1 MPGDPKECREHAKN
15 CWALAAAAS
24 QPDLKSHFTDMAQRW
39 ARLAADLEK
48 MDELL
53 HEWGVKLPDKK
64 AG

>member
-39 ARLAADLEK
+39 ARLASDLEK